1 MAERRRRIK
10 LKSLQKAGGFA
21 ALYLAASYLAAMPF
35 FLLVINLPSL
45 ADPLQKAAV
54 LVANRNGLYIMELV
68 VYVFF
73 GISLIVLAT
82 ALKERL
88 EAGAEALMKVAT
100 PIALIWAGLLIASGM
115 IYNVGMDPVIAL
127 YGKDPAQAAS
137 LWSAIDLVSSGLSGN
152 GEIMGGAW
160 MLLVSMAALKTGG
173 LPKALN
179 ILGLVVAAVGI
190 ASVVPI
196 VKDLASV
203 FGLGQILWFSWLG
216 VVLLRARQ
224 GRIE

>member
-1 MAERRRRIK
+1 V
-10 LKSLQKAGGFA
+10 KSFQKAGGIA
-21 ALYLAASYLAAMPF
+21 ALYLAAAYVAAMPF
-35 FLLVINLPSL
+35 FLLVIDYPSL
-45 ADPLQKAAV
+45 VDPLQKTAAI
-54 LVANRNGLYIMELV
+54 VAYRNGLYIMELI

-73 GISLIVLAT
+73 GIFLTVLAT

-88 EAGAEALMKVAT
+88 KAGAEALMKAAT

-127 YGKDPAQAAS
+127 NGKDPAQAAS

-152 GEIMGGAW
+152 GEILGGAW
-160 MLLVSMAALKTGG
+160 MLLVSMAALKSGG

-179 ILGLVVAAVGI
+179 VLGLFVAAAGI
-190 ASVVPI
+190 ASVVP
-196 VKDLASV
+196 VLKDLAYA
-203 FGLGQILWFSWLG
+203 FGLGQIFWFSWLG

-224 GRIE
+224 GMVGSGS